1 VDGSTKNAPAPGKGM
16 SCYSV
21 AKAAVVQLGRI
32 ATLELA
38 QYGIRVNTVHPDA
51 VFDTGLW
58 TQEILETR
66 SKAYGLTVDQV
77 ISTPC
82 LFERRRVVMKPT
94 ADSKRLVQCLYPSRR
109 CMFPPLFVL
118 KYKRRNLLKA
128 DINLN
133 PKTLN
138 PKP

>member
-1 VDGSTKNAPAPGKGM
+1 M

-77 ISTPC
+77 ISIPRPLC
-82 LFERRRVVMKPT
+82 RHVE
-94 ADSKRLVQCLYPSRR
+94 SSRQEETDGR
-109 CMFPPLFVL
+109 EPVFCSTSPPLRLSMFLPFFVL
-118 KYKRRNLLKA
+118 QYKRRNLLQA
-128 DINLN
+128 DININ
-133 PKTLN
+133 FKTLE
-138 PKP
+138 PRLKDPRP